1 MKTRAF
7 IFSIFLLALVACVP
21 DNVPAPTSTSGI
33 LIDQAVVRL
42 PGEVM
47 PPLNANSSLEGYLRI
62 KNSGTSDDSL
72 VGIQASFAGTA
83 MLDKSSID
91 GNGVASMEM
100 VIAIKIPA
108 GQTVELKPGDLHIMF
123 TDLSHELKPGILVTL
138 VLQFE
143 KAGFINVQA
152 QVINQ

>member
-1 MKTRAF
+1 VNSHVL
-7 IFSIFLLALVACVP
+7 IFSIILLALAACAPDVP
-21 DNVPAPTSTSGI
+21 TPASTSGI

-42 PGEVM
+42 PGGIM
-47 PPLNANSSLEGYLRI
+47 PPLSANSSLEGYVRI
-62 KNSGTSDDSL
+62 KNSGASDDNL
-72 VGIQASFAGTA
+72 VGVQASFAKMA
-83 MLDKSSID
+83 MLDKSSVD
-91 GNGVASMEM
+91 GNSVARMEM
-100 VIAIKIPA
+100 VRAIKIPA

-123 TDLSHELKPGILVTL
+123 TDLNHELKPGILVTL